1 MPTIPFLN
9 IAYSWARNFYPETLK
24 IARTMPP
31 LAEPAQIPSHVDEVS
46 KYSEFSHVQKRYI
59 IGLAAFAGWFSSVSS
74 FIYFPAIPAIAHDLD
89 QSIERINLTVTSYLI
104 VSGIFPS
111 ITGNAADRFGRRPVF
126 LVALTIYLLANI
138 GLALQSDFGLLFFLR
153 MVQSAGI
160 SGTFSVTYGV
170 LSDLFT
176 PAERGGYAGVI
187 SFFLNTPPS
196 IGPLLSGLL
205 LLRWSW
211 RSIFWFLSAATPCC
225 LIPIAI
231 FLPETNRSIV
241 GNGIIRA
248 HGINRP
254 FLSCLVPTVATKPA
268 ITAPD
273 KKKQTTASVNSLASI
288 KLLRSPGTAFMMASY
303 GVGYATYS
311 CLQASLSSLFL
322 EIYEISGLAS
332 GLIYIPFG
340 VACALS
346 AFATGRLLDRNFRK
360 TAAEIGLPITR
371 NKADNL
377 LMFPIEKARLR
388 TAQVSMVGPLV
399 TQFFIG
405 LTLQTMFTALS
416 TLLVDV
422 NQEYPSTAQAGCNL
436 IRCEMAAG
444 YLAALDPLLRAIN
457 PGWTFLLFAL
467 ILLMSSIMLFILKW
481 KGLQW
486 RQQNLGANLGDYPDR
501 GAVTAEDGLGL
512 ESLGNES
519 NPSSK
524 QEEEARITRKN
535 G

>member
-1 MPTIPFLN
+1 
-9 IAYSWARNFYPETLK
+9 
-24 IARTMPP
+24 MPP

-187 SFFLNTPPS
+187 SFFLNTPP
-196 IGPLLSGLL
+196 
-205 LLRWSW
+205 
-211 RSIFWFLSAATPCC
+211 T
-225 LIPIAI
+225 
-231 FLPETNRSIV
+231 
-241 GNGIIRA
+241 
-248 HGINRP
+248 
-254 FLSCLVPTVATKPA
+254 
-268 ITAPD
+268 PD
-273 KKKQTTASVNSLASI
+273 KKMQTKGSVNPLASI

-322 EIYEISGLAS
+322 DIYKISGLAS

-377 LMFPIEKARLR
+377 SMFPIEKARLR
-388 TAQVSMVGPLV
+388 TVIPLVSMSACLIIAYGWQLQAQVSMVGPLV

-467 ILLMSSIMLFILKW
+467 IVLMSSIMLFILKW

-512 ESLGNES
+512 ESLGDES
-519 NPSSK
+519 NPSGT
-524 QEEEARITRKN
+524 QEEEARITREK

>member
-1 MPTIPFLN
+1 MRQKKRIPTNCF
-9 IAYSWARNFYPETLK
+9 
-24 IARTMPP
+24 
-31 LAEPAQIPSHVDEVS
+31 VS
-46 KYSEFSHVQKRYI
+46 
-59 IGLAAFAGWFSSVSS
+59 
-74 FIYFPAIPAIAHDLD
+74 
-89 QSIERINLTVTSYLI
+89 
-104 VSGIFPS
+104 
-111 ITGNAADRFGRRPVF
+111 
-126 LVALTIYLLANI
+126 
-138 GLALQSDFGLLFFLR
+138 
-153 MVQSAGI
+153 
-160 SGTFSVTYGV
+160 
-170 LSDLFT
+170 
-176 PAERGGYAGVI
+176 
-187 SFFLNTPPS
+187 LNTPPS

-231 FLPETNRSIV
+231 VLPETNRSIV

-273 KKKQTTASVNSLASI
+273 KKKQTTASVNPLASI

-377 LMFPIEKARLR
+377 SMFPIEKARLR
-388 TAQVSMVGPLV
+388 TVIPLVSISACLIIAYGWQLQAQVSMVGPLV

-467 ILLMSSIMLFILKW
+467 VLLMSSIMLFILKW

-512 ESLGNES
+512 ESLGDES